1 MADYTTAVG
10 KVRLLT
16 ADLGSPPILEEEELI
31 GFLAMNDWDPAE
43 PEDFTSQTVQRS
55 AADVLDATAT
65 SEVLLSKKIRT
76 QDLTT
81 DGPAV
86 AAELRKQAQVLRDKA
101 DKQDEIDGTGAD
113 SLFAFVPFED
123 HYGAELEER
132 RL

>member
-1 MADYTTAVG
+1 MADYTTALG
-10 KVRLLT
+10 QVRLLT
-16 ADLGSPPILEEEELI
+16 ADLGSPPVLEDDELN
-31 GFLAMNDWDPAE
+31 GFLTMNGYTLAAP
-43 PEDFTSQTVQRS
+43 DFKSQMVQRS

-101 DKQDEIDGTGAD
+101 DRQDEIDGTGEE

-123 HYGAELEER
+123 VRGAELEER